1 MGSGNNASA
10 SKLDS
15 LLLKNIITILTAT
28 VLIKP
33 IKIRVSLNDN
43 FTNQEEQVMVLKQSP
58 LKSQVSNQ
66 LTLLWELLSLWR
78 DCSYNP
84 PPLPTAVFTTQAA
97 TIKGILSPSVC
108 DTEKLVNQVNFL
120 LLTAQGRQEPF
131 RGTHP
136 NIHLHHF
143 VQRNPNNLHP
153 KIIGC
158 FVKCSMGTLGG
169 HAKWQGRRE

>member
-58 LKSQVSNQ
+58 GL
-66 LTLLWELLSLWR
+66 
-78 DCSYNP
+78 
-84 PPLPTAVFTTQAA
+84 
-97 TIKGILSPSVC
+97 
-108 DTEKLVNQVNFL
+108 
-120 LLTAQGRQEPF
+120 
-131 RGTHP
+131 
-136 NIHLHHF
+136 
-143 VQRNPNNLHP
+143 
-153 KIIGC
+153 
-158 FVKCSMGTLGG
+158 
-169 HAKWQGRRE
+169 